1 MELLLKLIQNAEV
14 WVAIGLVIFVVI
26 LIAAGVPA
34 MAMSALDAR
43 GIKIKAELDEA
54 VRLREEASALLEQ
67 IKAQRLETEKLAAE
81 ILASAE
87 SEAER
92 LRAEAKTKLAESI
105 KRRQELA
112 ERKIAIAEAQ
122 AAADVKA
129 AAADLAAQL
138 AEQVLAARVKD
149 LKSDPLVDSAVAGLT
164 GRFQ

>member
-1 MELLLKLIQNAEV
+1 VEFFLKQIQNAEV
-14 WVAIGLVIFVVI
+14 WVAIGLLIFVGV
-26 LIAAGVPA
+26 LIAAKVPA
-34 MAMSALDAR
+34 MAMAALDAR

-54 VRLREEASALLEQ
+54 VRLREEASGLLNQ

-81 ILASAE
+81 ILASAHT
-87 SEAER
+87 EAER

-129 AAADLAAQL
+129 AAADLAAQI
-138 AEQVLAARVKD
+138 AEQVLTTRVKS
-149 LKSDPLVDSAVAGLT
+149 LKSDPLVDAAVSQLA
-164 GRFQ
+164 GRFS

>member
-1 MELLLKLIQNAEV
+1 MEYFQRAIQNAEV

-26 LIAAGVPA
+26 LIAAKVPG
-34 MAMSALDAR
+34 MALAALDAR

-54 VRLREEASALLEQ
+54 VRLREEASALLSQ

-81 ILASAE
+81 ILASAH

-92 LRAEAKTKLAESI
+92 LRVEAKAKLAESI

-129 AAADLAAQL
+129 AAADLATQI
-138 AEQVLAARVKD
+138 AEQVLTTRIKGV
-149 LKSDPLVDSAVAGLT
+149 KSDPLVDAAVAGLP
-164 GRFQ
+164 GRFS

>member
-1 MELLLKLIQNAEV
+1 MEFFLKAIQNAEV
-14 WVAIGLVIFVVI
+14 WVAIGLVIFVGV
-26 LIAAGVPA
+26 LIAAKVPA
-34 MAMSALDAR
+34 MAMAALDAR

-54 VRLREEASALLEQ
+54 VRLREEASALLGQ

-81 ILASAE
+81 ILASAHA
-87 SEAER
+87 EADR
-92 LRAEAKTKLAESI
+92 LRADAKTKLAESI

-129 AAADLAAQL
+129 AAADLAAQI
-138 AEQVLAARVKD
+138 AEQILVARVKGQ
-149 LKSDPLVDSAVAGLT
+149 KSDPLVDSAVKGLA

>member
-1 MELLLKLIQNAEV
+1 MDLLQNAEF
-14 WVAIGLVIFVVI
+14 WVAVGLLIFIGA
-26 LIAAGVPA
+26 LIYAKVPA
-34 MAMSALDAR
+34 MALAALDAR
-43 GIKIKAELDEA
+43 GIKIQAELDEA

-87 SEAER
+87 SEASR
-92 LRAEAKTKLAESI
+92 LRAEAKTRLAETI
-105 KRRQELA
+105 KRRQDLA

-138 AEQVLAARVKD
+138 AARVKG
-149 LKSDPLVDSAVAGLT
+149 LKTDPLVDAAVAQLA

>member
-1 MELLLKLIQNAEV
+1 MYLLQNAEF
-14 WVAIGLVIFVVI
+14 WVAIGLLIFVGI
-26 LIAAGVPA
+26 LIYAKVPG
-34 MAMSALDAR
+34 MALAALDAR
-43 GIKIKAELDEA
+43 GIQIRAQLDEA
-54 VRLREEASALLEQ
+54 VRLREEASALLDQ
-67 IKAQRLETEKLAAE
+67 IKVQRLATEKLAAE

-87 SEAER
+87 SEATR

-129 AAADLAAQL
+129 AAAELAAVI
-138 AEQVLAARVKD
+138 AEQVLAARVKSQ
-149 LKSDPLVDSAVAGLT
+149 KSDPLVDAAVAGLT

>member
-1 MELLLKLIQNAEV
+1 MDFLQNAEF
-14 WVAIGLVIFVVI
+14 WVAVGLLIFVGA
-26 LIAAGVPA
+26 LIYLKVPG
-34 MAMSALDAR
+34 MAMTALDAR
-43 GIKIKAELDEA
+43 GIKIRAELDEA
-54 VRLREEASALLEQ
+54 VRLREEASTLLSQ

-87 SEAER
+87 AEAKR

-105 KRRQELA
+105 KRRQDLA

-129 AAADLAAQL
+129 AAADLAAVI
-138 AEQVLAARVKD
+138 AEQVLSARVKG
-149 LKSDPLVDSAVAGLT
+149 LKADPLVDTAVAQLA

>member
-1 MELLLKLIQNAEV
+1 MEILQEAEL
-14 WVAIGLVIFVVI
+14 WVAIGMVI
-26 LIAAGVPA
+26 LFGALIWAKVPG
-34 MAMSALDAR
+34 MAMKALDDR
-43 GIKIKAELDEA
+43 GAKIQAELDEA
-54 VRLREEASALLEQ
+54 LRLRQEAQTLLASIKVRREEAEA
-67 IKAQRLETEKLAAE
+67 LAAE
-81 ILASAE
+81 MIANAQ
-87 SEAER
+87 ADVAR
-92 LRAEAKTKLAESI
+92 MGAEAAVKLEETI
-105 KRRQELA
+105 KRRQQMA